1 MSIEKSNR
9 KIQTPA
15 WSSNGLYYWRAI
27 QPLAVTYI
35 VSSGVWTS
43 QLLKLS
49 AFSEPTAVNP
59 CIWWH
64 WLTKLEEAGRSS
76 AACQSYRSS
85 GFEVHLSHSPHMPAP
100 TAMSAAPTTRRS
112 ESPSELFSDLSS
124 PIEVVYRD
132 CLLLW
137 LELLLLA
144 APLLVVLRGAE
155 YEESELSDE
164 HLIRTEIWVVGSN
177 FLLFDAYCVANFWPV
192 SILAPETTSRPT
204 ARWEVIPLLNERSD

>member
-1 MSIEKSNR
+1 
-9 KIQTPA
+9 
-15 WSSNGLYYWRAI
+15 
-27 QPLAVTYI
+27 
-35 VSSGVWTS
+35 
-43 QLLKLS
+43 
-49 AFSEPTAVNP
+49 
-59 CIWWH
+59 
-64 WLTKLEEAGRSS
+64 
-76 AACQSYRSS
+76 
-85 GFEVHLSHSPHMPAP
+85 
-100 TAMSAAPTTRRS
+100 MSAAPTTRRS

-177 FLLFDAYCVANFWPV
+177 FLLFDAYCVANF
-192 SILAPETTSRPT
+192 
-204 ARWEVIPLLNERSD
+204 